1 MNFINFQI
9 VNFFVSVKKFSFLF
23 IFSFGIFLFYPAV
36 VQAAYDLEVT
46 GISVSPAKPPLN
58 ILTTITV
65 TVKNTDVEPLTDL
78 TGIDSY
84 NINFQNFELSSVTL
98 PTITAAKPVAYNATF
113 KYIIKGI
120 FDEIGTSRLTFQV
133 NSDQA
138 LTERT
143 YTNNNKSVSVE
154 VVPAHDLLVSSIK
167 SSMTGLSEGQETTI
181 TVKVQNNGY
190 LDLINNFGIRSY
202 TYEFQDF
209 VEKSKTIPNISI
221 SAPLLKKAYAEYI
234 FVGYFTGEGEKVLK
248 FTADQEDQLDEFDE
262 ANNKKEA
269 IISVGSEDDIDLAV
283 TSISLSK
290 DLNKLIV
297 DDDITI
303 TVLVKNTGGISLL
316 DAKGLLERD
325 YGYATGG
332 DLLYSFPGIEITEII
347 HGTYPDTDN
356 PLNPNETISYKFLG
370 TIKDAG
376 IHELS
381 FRADIHGDLT
391 ETNEENNSINKTIT
405 VYKSLEDMYDFD
417 ISDVKCS
424 TISSSSLQI
433 IWSTNKESDG
443 YIMYKEKGDAKYLS
457 IGKDAL
463 AASHSVT
470 IEKLAAGIYEFY
482 AYSKSSPGT
491 VFKSDTG
498 TFTVLGG
505 DEEGGS
511 QTGISNTT
519 QTQTETQNQNKESIS
534 ASVQIKNQNMYQNLR
549 GKIIL
554 KVESKGEAYYVNPAS
569 ETMYYLGRPQDA
581 FAVMRQQG
589 VGISSVNLDKIKIGI
604 ASLSGV
610 DADGD
615 GLSDIFEDAI
625 GTDKNKKDTDSDGFG
640 DKQEVE
646 DGYNPLGA
654 GKINTDINFASTHKG
669 KIFLQVEG
677 KGEAWY
683 VNPRDGKR
691 YFLGRPADAFA
702 VMRNLGLGISNSN
715 FDSL

>member
-58 ILTTITV
+58 IL
-65 TVKNTDVEPLTDL
+65 
-78 TGIDSY
+78 
-84 NINFQNFELSSVTL
+84 
-98 PTITAAKPVAYNATF
+98 
-113 KYIIKGI
+113 
-120 FDEIGTSRLTFQV
+120 
-133 NSDQA
+133 
-138 LTERT
+138 
-143 YTNNNKSVSVE
+143 
-154 VVPAHDLLVSSIK
+154 
-167 SSMTGLSEGQETTI
+167 TTI

-443 YIMYKEKGDAKYLS
+443 YIMYKEKGYSEYDRFLLS
-457 IGKDAL
+457 IYLTKWP
-463 AASHSVT
+463 AADDTMNHVVTLKRLKPQTEYLYEIKAKNQT
-470 IEKLAAGIYEFY
+470 IEKTSA
-482 AYSKSSPGT
+482 
-491 VFKSDTG
+491 VFQC
-498 TFTVLGG
+498 FTPP
-505 DEEGGS
+505 S
-511 QTGISNTT
+511 
-519 QTQTETQNQNKESIS
+519 
-534 ASVQIKNQNMYQNLR
+534 
-549 GKIIL
+549 
-554 KVESKGEAYYVNPAS
+554 
-569 ETMYYLGRPQDA
+569 
-581 FAVMRQQG
+581 
-589 VGISSVNLDKIKIGI
+589 DKI
-604 ASLSGV
+604 S
-610 DADGD
+610 
-615 GLSDIFEDAI
+615 
-625 GTDKNKKDTDSDGFG
+625 
-640 DKQEVE
+640 
-646 DGYNPLGA
+646 
-654 GKINTDINFASTHKG
+654 
-669 KIFLQVEG
+669 
-677 KGEAWY
+677 
-683 VNPRDGKR
+683 
-691 YFLGRPADAFA
+691 
-702 VMRNLGLGISNSN
+702 
-715 FDSL
+715 

>member
-98 PTITAAKPVAYNATF
+98 PTITA
-113 KYIIKGI
+113 
-120 FDEIGTSRLTFQV
+120 
-133 NSDQA
+133 
-138 LTERT
+138 
-143 YTNNNKSVSVE
+143 
-154 VVPAHDLLVSSIK
+154 
-167 SSMTGLSEGQETTI
+167 
-181 TVKVQNNGY
+181 KVQNNGY

-443 YIMYKEKGDAKYLS
+443 YIMYKEKGYSEYDRFLLSIYLTKWPAADDTMNHVVTLKRLKPQTEYLYEIKAKNQTIEKTSAVFQCFTPPSDKISLMGDVSSKIDQENKKITIDWSTDILSSGYVYYKKKGDAKYLS

-519 QTQTETQNQNKESIS
+519 QTQTETVKVPVSD
-534 ASVQIKNQNMYQNLR
+534 
-549 GKIIL
+549 L
-554 KVESKGEAYYVNPAS
+554 KTVPGELL
-569 ETMYYLGRPQDA
+569 E
-581 FAVMRQQG
+581 
-589 VGISSVNLDKIKIGI
+589 
-604 ASLSGV
+604 
-610 DADGD
+610 
-615 GLSDIFEDAI
+615 
-625 GTDKNKKDTDSDGFG
+625 
-640 DKQEVE
+640 
-646 DGYNPLGA
+646 
-654 GKINTDINFASTHKG
+654 
-669 KIFLQVEG
+669 
-677 KGEAWY
+677 
-683 VNPRDGKR
+683 
-691 YFLGRPADAFA
+691 
-702 VMRNLGLGISNSN
+702 
-715 FDSL
+715 